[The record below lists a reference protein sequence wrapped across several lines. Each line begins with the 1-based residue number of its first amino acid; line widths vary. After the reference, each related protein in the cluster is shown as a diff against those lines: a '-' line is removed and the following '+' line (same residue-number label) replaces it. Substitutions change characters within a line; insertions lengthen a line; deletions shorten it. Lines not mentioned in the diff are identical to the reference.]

1 MNSAWRALM
10 VAGVASTLFSAAHA
24 QTLEVSGATT
34 VQKRILEPGAEGFKA
49 ATGIELKILGP
60 GTGKGMLALIEHK
73 VPVAAAGESL
83 EDAIGSAKSSAA
95 EAGKNVVIPSN
106 LMYHAV
112 AADDIIIAVHA
123 SNRVGSL
130 SKAQVKAILTGKIKN
145 WKEVRG
151 ADMPIK
157 VLAAAPGQAV
167 RTAVQKSIMDG
178 EEFGAGTSDI
188 RTALEQLRVIGE
200 ATVVVAIVERE
211 QVRPVVREQP
221 EAQPGQLREIDRGHA
236 HGIAKH
242 ALRVRVLARVHQL
255 AAIERGG
262 HAEAAIR
269 AAAASPARRPSSWK
283 PNRK

>member
-188 RTALEQLRVIGE
+188 RTALEQLRVIG
-200 ATVVVAIVERE
+200 ANPGAIGAMSE
-211 QVRPVVREQP
+211 PVVKSSAEKVKVVS
-221 EAQPGQLREIDRGHA
+221 G
-236 HGIAKH
+236 
-242 ALRVRVLARVHQL
+242 VRVHRPLGFVTIGTPEPNAQKL
-255 AAIERGG
+255 IDFFQ
-262 HAEAAIR
+262 
-269 AAAASPARRPSSWK
+269 SPAGK
-283 PNRK
+283 KLIK

>member
-1 MNSAWRALM
+1 MNSAWRALI
-10 VAGVASTLFSAAHA
+10 VAGVASTICSAAQA

-49 ATGIELKILGP
+49 ATGIELKIYGP

-106 LMYHAV
+106 LMYHTV
-112 AADDIIIAVHA
+112 AADDIIVAVHA
-123 SNRVGSL
+123 SNRVNSL

-145 WKEVRG
+145 WKEVHG

-188 RTALEQLRVIGE
+188 RTALEQLRVISANPG
-200 ATVVVAIVERE
+200 AIGAMSE
-211 QVRPVVREQP
+211 PVVKSSSEKVK
-221 EAQPGQLREIDRGHA
+221 A
-236 HGIAKH
+236 IAG
-242 ALRVRVLARVHQL
+242 VRVHRPLGFVTVGTPEPNAQKL
-255 AAIERGG
+255 IDFFQ
-262 HAEAAIR
+262 
-269 AAAASPARRPSSWK
+269 SPAGK
-283 PNRK
+283 KLIK